1 MNQKTFRALEYD
13 KILEMLMTAA
23 HSEPAKRYF
32 QNLVP
37 SSDKDFIQK
46 ELDKVEECFIYILKY
61 GRPPALEFSD
71 ISLIL
76 KKARAQAIL
85 TPHEILEVEKVLKLS
100 QEVRSY
106 LANADSSYLK
116 TIRERLFNL
125 KEIIA
130 RIDQTFLT
138 PEEILDTASP
148 RLKEIRDRI
157 RRLEAR
163 IRDELNKMIRDP
175 KIQRFLQEPIITV
188 RGDKLLL
195 PVKAEHKDS
204 IKGIIHDQS
213 ATGATLFVEP
223 FVCVEISNQIRV
235 ARSEEK
241 EEIERILQELS
252 QLISDSYNEI
262 KQNFESL
269 SELDILFTK
278 AQWAHQFRASK
289 PILNTA
295 GYINLKKARH
305 PLIEKEKV
313 VPIDVH
319 LGKEFD
325 VLVITGPNTGG
336 KTVTL
341 KTIGLFCLLAQSGMF
356 LPADEGSEVCVFSK
370 IFADIGD
377 EQSIIQ
383 SLSTFSAHMKNII
396 EITQNADSSTLVLL
410 DEIGSG
416 TDPEEGAALAKA
428 ILKFLFKKGSKVVAT
443 THYGELKTFAQ
454 QEERFENASC
464 EFDINTLKPTYR
476 LLIGIPGMSNALYIS
491 SNLGL
496 KEEIVELA
504 KSYMSKKTLELT
516 DIINEMER
524 KRKELEETLE
534 NANKLKIEA
543 ENLKKTLEEERRR
556 FEAEKQRIKERASRE
571 AREFVQRVEDEVE
584 KLFKELRKIAEA
596 LKEKEML
603 KQLEEKKREY
613 ENLVKSIEQA
623 SQKEEKLQSKLPEN
637 LRLGQKVYVKSFDAE
652 GFVESLPDSKGNL
665 TVRIGIMKLSVN
677 ISDVFEIE
685 EETATKN
692 LVSSKKAV
700 EVNQKSIDMSIDVR
714 GKTSDDAILEVDKY
728 LDDAYTAGLKQ
739 VTIIHGK
746 GTGVLRQAIRNFLR
760 RHPHVKSFRDGTY
773 GEGEQGVTVVEL
785 KD

>member
-1 MNQKTFRALEYD
+1 LNQKTFRALEYD
-13 KILEMLMTAA
+13 RILEMLISAA

-32 QNLVP
+32 QNLIP
-37 SSDKDFIQK
+37 STDTDFVK
-46 ELDKVEECFIYILKY
+46 EELDKVEECYIYILKY
-61 GRPPALEFSD
+61 GTPPALEFSD
-71 ISLIL
+71 ISSVL
-76 KKARAQAIL
+76 KKAKAEAIL
-85 TPHEILEVEKVLKLS
+85 TPYEILQVARVLKLS
-100 QEVRSY
+100 QEIKSY
-106 LANADSSYLK
+106 LANADSKYLK
-116 TIRERLFNL
+116 SSREKLFNL
-125 KEIIA
+125 KDLTA

-138 PEEILDTASP
+138 PDEILDTASS

-163 IRDELNKMIRDP
+163 IRDELNRMIRDP
-175 KIQRFLQEPIITV
+175 KIQRFLQEPIITL

-204 IKGIIHDQS
+204 VKGIIHDQS

-235 ARSEEK
+235 VKSEERD
-241 EEIERILQELS
+241 EIERILQEIS
-252 QLISDSYNEI
+252 QLISNKYDEI
-262 KQNFESL
+262 NQNFNIL

-278 AQWAHQFRASK
+278 AQWAHQFSASK
-289 PILNTA
+289 PKLNEA

-341 KTIGLFCLLAQSGMF
+341 KTVGLFCLLAQSGIF
-356 LPADEGSEVCVFSK
+356 IPADDGSEVCVFSK

-428 ILKFLFKKGSKVVAT
+428 ILKFLHKKGSKVVAT

-496 KEEIVELA
+496 NKEIVELA

-524 KRKELEETLE
+524 KRRELEEALE
-534 NANKLKIEA
+534 SANKLKSEA
-543 ENLKKTLEEERRR
+543 EKLKKTLEEEKRR
-556 FEAEKQRIKERASRE
+556 FEAEKQRIKERASKE
-571 AREFVQRVEDEVE
+571 AREFVQKVEDEVE
-584 KLFKELRKIAEA
+584 KLFKDLRKIAEN
-596 LKEKEML
+596 LREKEML

-623 SQKEEKLQSKLPEN
+623 SQKEEKLQSKLPES

-685 EETATKN
+685 EETITKN
-692 LVSSKKAV
+692 LVSSKKGV
-700 EVNQKSIDMSIDVR
+700 EINQKSIDMSIDVR
-714 GKTSDDAILEVDKY
+714 GRTSDDAILEVDKY